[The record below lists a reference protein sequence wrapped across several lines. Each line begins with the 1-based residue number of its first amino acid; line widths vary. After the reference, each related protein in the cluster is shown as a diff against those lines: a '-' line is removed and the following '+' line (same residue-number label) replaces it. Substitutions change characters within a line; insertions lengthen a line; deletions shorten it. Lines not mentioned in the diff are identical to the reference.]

1 MEALCPGVRTGSAN
15 GRRADR
21 PDGGGTSENAHPN
34 QVAYRPT
41 LAEIKTFHE
50 YDVKDE
56 FQVLCSMLGTNAP
69 EALAALDRI
78 ESTMRF
84 LRERAEAQCYAVSGG
99 TLEGFFVVW

>member
-1 MEALCPGVRTGSAN
+1 MRTGSAN

-34 QVAYRPT
+34 QVAS
-41 LAEIKTFHE
+41 AEIKTFLE

-56 FQVLCSMLGTNAP
+56 FQVLRSMLGTNAP